1 MTSASFEDVRDF
13 DLPESEINPGS
24 GMYEPRPVNG
34 TPAELAAHAQ
44 YVAPFEAV
52 LSDDY
57 NPSELRIC
65 LRRLAKPEYTIH
77 KGGGVIPP
85 DDRRL
90 VYNWMIAVRFDTENC
105 GRCVAWSSLAMRYF
119 DRYLDHCPDFDLGN
133 KFQLLAIACLTI
145 AARLVDFGQGS
156 DWMAPRS
163 PCLTFKTGHFHSS
176 VTGFAFS
183 AAQIAAMEWHLTFTL
198 NFSLS
203 DVTSIQLIYLPPV
216 IETLDS
222 VALACL
228 EFLIDVFTSYVDYP
242 KYGVDTVANA
252 CLLYLYGI
260 ELCDEDSITVL
271 PPTSSDKECLTVL
284 WNTLRPR
291 PNLADADFIVAY
303 PVEHIS
309 ALLDVLS
316 ADQSRGIL
324 AATALSSPSSFSSSL
339 SVQPPTG
346 KHGRSATTATAP
358 SVRAPETY
366 QDLLREQAIQR
377 VWLYENKT
385 GGSEFQGPLR
395 PALRETAPRSKYA
408 RRSPNPPLECQLIE
422 FPAIPLDFQSPSQE
436 SRTPPLCSSL
446 PDLGPTFDSRDRGAD
461 DVCGGHSETGL
472 APMCE

>member
-13 DLPESEINPGS
+13 NAPTPVIHPGF
-24 GMYEPRPVNG
+24 GMYEPRPTNG
-34 TPAELAAHAQ
+34 TPEELAAYAQ
-44 YVAPFEAV
+44 RVAPFEAT
-52 LSDDY
+52 LFDDY
-57 NPSELRIC
+57 NPSELSIC
-65 LRRLAKPEYTIH
+65 LRRLAKPEYTIRR
-77 KGGGVIPP
+77 GLIPA

-119 DRYLDHCPDFDLGN
+119 DRYLDRQPDFDLGG
-133 KFQLLAIACLTI
+133 KFQLLAIACLTV

-183 AAQIAAMEWHLTFTL
+183 AEQIAAMEWHLTFTL

-203 DVTSIQLIYLPPV
+203 DVTAIQLIYLPSV
-216 IETLDS
+216 IETLDT

-228 EFLIDVFTSYVDYP
+228 EFLVDVFTSHVDYP
-242 KYGVDTVANA
+242 KYGVLTVANA

-271 PPTSSDKECLTVL
+271 PSTPSDKECLTVL
-284 WNTLRPR
+284 WNMLRPR
-291 PNLADADFIVAY
+291 PSLVDSDFIVAY
-303 PVEHIS
+303 PVEHVS

-324 AATALSSPSSFSSSL
+324 AVTALPAPSSFSPSL
-339 SVQPPTG
+339 SVQPPTHSG
-346 KHGRSATTATAP
+346 KHGRRASLP
-358 SVRAPETY
+358 SSRSPETY
-366 QDLLREQAIQR
+366 QDLLREEAIQR

-385 GGSEFQGPLR
+385 GGSEFQGPFR

-408 RRSPNPPLECQLIE
+408 RRSEDSPLECQLIE

-436 SRTPPLCSSL
+436 SHTPPLCSSL
-446 PDLGPTFDSRDRGAD
+446 PDLGPTFDSRDRGTD
-461 DVCGGHSETGL
+461 GVRVGDGETGL